1 MIKWNKLDL
10 NIRNSESLTSFK
22 SKVLKFIRPSEN
34 SIFLCNNPKRIKL
47 LTSLGLGLSHLRDQ
61 KFKHNFLDTLD
72 PICNC
77 DEDIETSRHY
87 LLHCSLYTNQS
98 LVLLNVMQ
106 GIDNSI
112 LELTDSHIVEVFLY
126 GRKFLDISS
135 KTSILNATIDI
146 PLETKRFDERQIL
159 K

>member
-1 MIKWNKLDL
+1 M
-10 NIRNSESLTSFK
+10 E
-22 SKVLKFIRPSEN
+22 FIRPSKN
-34 SIFLCNNPKRIKL
+34 SIFLCNNSKRIKL
-47 LTSLGLGLSHLRDQ
+47 LTRLRLGLNHLRDQ
-61 KFKHNFLDTLD
+61 KFKHNFLDTLN

-77 DEDIETSRHY
+77 DEDIETSWHY

-98 LVLLNVMQ
+98 LVLLNFMQ

-135 KTSILNATIDI
+135 NNSILNATTDVL
-146 PLETKRFDERQIL
+146 LETKRFDKRQIL
-159 K
+159 KCKLVEPWLLTFSFLSLTSFFRH

>member
-1 MIKWNKLDL
+1 M
-10 NIRNSESLTSFK
+10 E
-22 SKVLKFIRPSEN
+22 FIRPSKN
-34 SIFLCNNPKRIKL
+34 SIFLCNNSKRVKL
-47 LTSLGLGLSHLRDQ
+47 LTRLRLGLNHLRDQ
-61 KFKHNFLDTLD
+61 KFKHNFLDTLN

-77 DEDIETSRHY
+77 DEDIETSWHY

-106 GIDNSI
+106 VIDNSI

-135 KTSILNATIDI
+135 NNSILNATTDVL
-146 PLETKRFDERQIL
+146 LETKRFDKRQIL
-159 K
+159 KWKLVEPWLLTFSFLSLTSFFRH

>member
-1 MIKWNKLDL
+1 M
-10 NIRNSESLTSFK
+10 E
-22 SKVLKFIRPSEN
+22 FIRPSQN
-34 SIFLCNNPKRIKL
+34 SIFLCNNSKRIKL
-47 LTSLGLGLSHLRDQ
+47 LTRLRLGLNHLRDQ
-61 KFKHNFLDTLD
+61 KFKHNFLDTLN

-77 DEDIETSRHY
+77 DEDIETSWHY

-135 KTSILNATIDI
+135 NNSILNATTDVL
-146 PLETKRFDERQIL
+146 LETKRFDKRQIL
-159 K
+159 KCKLVEPWLLTFSFLSLTSFFRH